1 MGIANYVV
9 NGPLTVVH
17 AVASAN
23 LAVEGMT
30 NYLGWERVGVI
41 SALGCEDLE
50 AMEKTSYPQEAYELG
65 KSL

>member
-1 MGIANYVV
+1 VV

-30 NYLGWERVGVI
+30 NYLG
-41 SALGCEDLE
+41 L
-50 AMEKTSYPQEAYELG
+50 
-65 KSL
+65 

>member
-1 MGIANYVV
+1 LGIANYVV

-30 NYLGWERVGVI
+30 NYLG
-41 SALGCEDLE
+41 L
-50 AMEKTSYPQEAYELG
+50 
-65 KSL
+65 